1 MKRRMDTMVLTTAL
15 CIGMFFTSGPM
26 VYAAEEYTNVVSV
39 ESQSLG
45 LSSVDNARQL
55 GGYKTE
61 DGRCIK
67 DNMLYRTAKL
77 STAKEEDLNKLCTSL
92 NVGYIVDF
100 RTTQEINSAP
110 DPVLPSVVNTQI
122 KVLDENEDSATTQA
136 VTSVYNTTSD
146 NPAESLLVMYRN
158 GILDENMYVDVVTSQ
173 TAQKG
178 YRQFFDVLLNNEEGK
193 AVLWHCTGGKDRAGT
208 ATALLLSALG
218 VDRETILNDFA
229 LTNNFNQKKIAYMGT
244 KAMELTTDANEIDGV
259 MYLTGVNRNFMEK
272 ALNYLDEQYGSVQ
285 NYLINVLGLTNADI
299 QKLQDMYLTK

>member
-1 MKRRMDTMVLTTAL
+1 MKRKMSAIALTAVLTMGVAL
-15 CIGMFFTSGPM
+15 TFVPTT
-26 VYAAEEYTNVVSV
+26 YAAEEQINVVSV
-39 ESQSLG
+39 ESQSIG

-55 GGYKTE
+55 GGYKTK
-61 DGRCIK
+61 DGRYVK

-77 STAKEEDLNKLCTSL
+77 STANEDDLNKLCTTL

-100 RTTQEINSAP
+100 RTTQEIASGP
-110 DPVLPSVVNTQI
+110 DPELPGVIYTSI
-122 KVLDENEDSATTQA
+122 KVLDENVDSATTQA
-136 VTSVYNTTSD
+136 VTSVYNTTTD
-146 NPAESLLVMYRN
+146 NPAESLLQMYRN
-158 GILDENMYVDVVTSQ
+158 GILDENMYIDVITTE

-178 YRQFFDVLLNNEEGK
+178 YRQFFDVLLNNNEGK

-208 ATALLLSALG
+208 AAAFLLSTLG

-229 LTNNFNQKKIAYMGT
+229 LTNSFNQKKIAYMGT

-272 ALNYLDEQYGSVQ
+272 TLNYLDEQYGSVE
-285 NYLINVLGLTNADI
+285 NYLISALGLTKADI